1 MSPLN
6 PDTTSDPRQQ
16 LDRALAFARRVRHFA
31 WVVPAALAVGA
42 VLCGIFLLVR
52 KPDYVSETVLLY
64 TEAIRP
70 ADQQG
75 QSANQPR
82 NTAVRLKEM
91 LMARPMLTRVLN
103 QHGLYQDVLR
113 KEGVVDAIE
122 DFREDLSF
130 RAPGGET
137 YTLAY
142 KAKSPEQAQK
152 VTAQLAELLIAEDG
166 KARRAQARL
175 TRDFLAGE
183 AKRTEK
189 ELKDAELELA
199 KFMAEHPS
207 IAMDSMLLMGGPTS
221 GAAIRASQGGTP
233 QREPLAELRRAVGT
247 WQTLGPATRGGGAAP
262 APAGGAPV
270 FDRAEKA
277 RAEAALAAAQADL
290 AEKSQRFTE
299 EHPDVRSAAAAVAR
313 AQERLKG
320 VGSTAPAL
328 PAVAGG
334 ASAPA
339 RRVFVPSRPAAPAP
353 EKKVAAAEDLVELET
368 LWARL
373 TRTVNETR
381 QRHEQIEASFF
392 KSDIAASSESGGHA
406 VQVQIIDP
414 AYLPLKPQPP
424 GRGLLA
430 AIFLGVSLLL
440 GLMAAV
446 ACAIFDDRIYD
457 SQDTDPTLP
466 ILTEVP
472 SATNIRRAHAHA

>member
-91 LMARPMLTRVLN
+91 LLARPMLTRVLN
-103 QHGLYQDVLR
+103 EHGLYQDVLR
-113 KEGVVDAIE
+113 KEGLVDAIDE
-122 DFREDLSF
+122 FREDLSF

-142 KAKSPEQAQK
+142 KAKEPEKAQK
-152 VTAQLAELLIAEDG
+152 VTSRLAELLIAEDG
-166 KARRAQARL
+166 RARRAQARL

-247 WQTLGPATRGGGAAP
+247 WQTLGPATRGGAAP
-262 APAGGAPV
+262 APAGGGAPV

-299 EHPDVRSAAAAVAR
+299 EHPDVRSAAAALAR

-320 VGSTAPAL
+320 LGSAAPAL
-328 PAVAGG
+328 PAVAG
-334 ASAPA
+334 APA
-339 RRVFVPSRPAAPAP
+339 QPRRVFVPGRPAAATP
-353 EKKVAAAEDLVELET
+353 EKKAPAAADLVELET
-368 LWARL
+368 QWARL

-392 KSDIAASSESGGHA
+392 KADIAASSESGGHA

-424 GRGLLA
+424 GRGLIA

-472 SATNIRRAHAHA
+472 SATNRRAHAHA

>member
-6 PDTTSDPRQQ
+6 PDTASDPRQQ
-16 LDRALAFARRVRHFA
+16 LDRALSFGRRVRHFA
-31 WVVPAALAVGA
+31 WAVPAALALGA

-64 TEAIRP
+64 TEAMRP
-70 ADQQG
+70 ADQSG
-75 QSANQPR
+75 QSATQPR

-103 QHGLYQDVLR
+103 EHGLYQDVLR
-113 KEGVVDAIE
+113 KEGLVDAIDE
-122 DFREDLSF
+122 FRKDLSF

-142 KAKSPEQAQK
+142 KTESAETAQK
-152 VTAQLAELLIAEDG
+152 VTARLAELLMSEDG
-166 KARRAQARL
+166 KARRGQARL

-189 ELKDAELELA
+189 ELKEAELELA

-221 GAAIRASQGGTP
+221 GAAIRASTGGSQ

-247 WQTLGPATRGGGAAP
+247 WQTLGPATRGGAAP
-262 APAGGAPV
+262 ARAAGGGAPV

-290 AEKSQRFTE
+290 SEKSQRFTE
-299 EHPDVRSAAAAVAR
+299 EHPDVRSASAAVAR
-313 AQERLKG
+313 AQERLKSL
-320 VGSTAPAL
+320 GSPAPAL

-334 ASAPA
+334 PA
-339 RRVFVPSRPAAPAP
+339 QPRRVFVPSRSAAPAE
-353 EKKVAAAEDLVELET
+353 EKKEPAAEELVELET
-368 LWARL
+368 QWARL
-373 TRTVNETR
+373 TRSVNETR

-392 KSDIAASSESGGHA
+392 KSDIAASSENGGHA

-440 GLMAAV
+440 GLMVAV

-457 SQDTDPTLP
+457 SQDTDPSLP

>member
-1 MSPLN
+1 
-6 PDTTSDPRQQ
+6 
-16 LDRALAFARRVRHFA
+16 VRHFA
-31 WVVPAALAVGA
+31 WAVPAALAVGA

-113 KEGVVDAIE
+113 KEGLVDAIE

-233 QREPLAELRRAVGT
+233 QREPLADLRRAVGT
-247 WQTLGPATRGGGAAP
+247 WQTLGPATRGGTAAP
-262 APAGGAPV
+262 AAGGGAPV

-299 EHPDVRSAAAAVAR
+299 EHPDVRSAASAVAR
-313 AQERLKG
+313 AQERLKSL
-320 VGSTAPAL
+320 GSPAPAL
-328 PAVAGG
+328 PTVVRDAG
-334 ASAPA
+334 AWAT
-339 RRVFVPSRPAAPAP
+339 RRCTEHTRPAKPENSLAP
-353 EKKVAAAEDLVELET
+353 ESPK
-368 LWARL
+368 R
-373 TRTVNETR
+373 R
-381 QRHEQIEASFF
+381 
-392 KSDIAASSESGGHA
+392 
-406 VQVQIIDP
+406 P
-414 AYLPLKPQPP
+414 PPQ
-424 GRGLLA
+424 
-430 AIFLGVSLLL
+430 
-440 GLMAAV
+440 
-446 ACAIFDDRIYD
+446 
-457 SQDTDPTLP
+457 
-466 ILTEVP
+466 
-472 SATNIRRAHAHA
+472 

>member
-6 PDTTSDPRQQ
+6 PDTASDPRQQ

-91 LMARPMLTRVLN
+91 LLARPMLTRVLN
-103 QHGLYQDVLR
+103 EHGLYQDVLR
-113 KEGVVDAIE
+113 KEGVVDAIDE
-122 DFREDLSF
+122 FREDLSF

-142 KAKSPEQAQK
+142 KAKSPEKAQK
-152 VTAQLAELLIAEDG
+152 VTSRLAELLIAEDG
-166 KARRAQARL
+166 RARRAQARL

-221 GAAIRASQGGTP
+221 GAAIRASQGGSTP

-247 WQTLGPATRGGGAAP
+247 WQTLGPATRGGAAP
-262 APAGGAPV
+262 AAAGGGAPV

-299 EHPDVRSAAAAVAR
+299 EHPDVRAAASAVAR

-320 VGSTAPAL
+320 LGSAAPAL
-328 PAVAGG
+328 PAVAG
-334 ASAPA
+334 APA
-339 RRVFVPSRPAAPAP
+339 QPRRVFVPSRPAAAAP
-353 EKKVAAAEDLVELET
+353 EKKAPAAQDLVELET
-368 LWARL
+368 QWARL

-392 KSDIAASSESGGHA
+392 KADIAASSESGGHA

-424 GRGLLA
+424 GRGLIA

-440 GLMAAV
+440 GLMAAM

-457 SQDTDPTLP
+457 SGDTDPTLP

-472 SATNIRRAHAHA
+472 SATNRRAHAHA

>member
-6 PDTTSDPRQQ
+6 SDTTSDPRQQ

-31 WVVPAALAVGA
+31 WTIPAALAVGA

-75 QSANQPR
+75 QPSNQPR

-91 LMARPMLTRVLN
+91 LLARPMLTRVLN

-113 KEGVVDAIE
+113 KEGLVDAIE

-137 YTLAY
+137 YTLSY

-247 WQTLGPATRGGGAAP
+247 WQTLGPATRGGAAP
-262 APAGGAPV
+262 AAAGGGAPV

-290 AEKSQRFTE
+290 AEKSMRFTE
-299 EHPDVRSAAAAVAR
+299 EHPDVRRAAAAVTR
-313 AQERLKG
+313 AQERLKSL
-320 VGSTAPAL
+320 GSAAPAL
-328 PAVAGG
+328 PAA
-334 ASAPA
+334 AKSEARP
-339 RRVFVPSRPAAPAP
+339 RRVFVPSKPAKAAEEKKDAPAAD
-353 EKKVAAAEDLVELET
+353 DLVELET

-392 KSDIAASSESGGHA
+392 KADIAASSESGGHA

-424 GRGLLA
+424 GRGLIA
-430 AIFLGVSLLL
+430 AMFLGVSLLL

-466 ILTEVP
+466 ILSEVP
-472 SATNIRRAHAHA
+472 GATNRRAHAHA